1 MKKIIY
7 VNVVEKRYFVYI
19 AIHWAI
25 CQIKLNQ
32 EVGIMKNYTAD
43 RVRNVVLLGHSG
55 SGKTTYAEA
64 ALFYSGATKR
74 FGKVDEGN
82 TVSDYEAEEI
92 RRKVSINTSV
102 LPVAWQDTKI
112 NFLDT
117 PGYFDFISE
126 AKMAM
131 SVADTA
137 LILVSA
143 KSGVEVGTEKAWE
156 YAEELHL
163 PKFFFVNQMDDEN
176 ANFEKTLADLRSN
189 FGKAVAPL
197 QIPFNDEEGKFIGF
211 INLIKKDARKKVDGK
226 LQPCDM
232 PEDKIDEVEV
242 LRSMLVEVAAESSEE
257 LMEKFFNDIE
267 LTEEEIYDGLL
278 EGIKNRS
285 IAPVMCGS
293 ATLGYGV
300 KLLMNT
306 IVRFTPPAM
315 EARKNFHA
323 FIDGTDTV
331 LCSGEDNNFSA
342 FVFKT
347 ISDPYIGRLNLF
359 RVMSGRLDNTMSVY
373 NVEKDT
379 MEKVGHLYIVKGK
392 EQIEVNEL
400 HTGDIGALAK
410 LSNTSTQDTLA
421 TKEHPILLPKL
432 PLPSSVLSMAIQ
444 PKGKGDEDK
453 LSVALSKIREEDPT
467 IKMEVNKETKQTVI
481 SGIGEQQLDVMVNK
495 LKTKYKIEVE
505 LLDPIIPFRETVKG
519 KSSVRGRYKKQSGGH
534 GQFGDIV
541 MEFEPSGDLSK
552 PFEFVEKIFGGSV
565 PKQYFPAVEK
575 GLQECVLS
583 GVLAGYPVVGLKAT
597 LVDGSYHP
605 VDSSEMAF
613 KMATSV
619 AFKEGVP
626 QAKPTL
632 LEPIEHIEVLIPEKY
647 MGDIMGDINKR
658 RGRIL
663 SMDAVGSKKC
673 IIAEVPTLEMQKY
686 ATDLRSLTQSRG
698 EYKHFF
704 ERYEEVP
711 AEIQKKIIER
721 RAAEKGK

>member
-1 MKKIIY
+1 
-7 VNVVEKRYFVYI
+7 
-19 AIHWAI
+19 
-25 CQIKLNQ
+25 
-32 EVGIMKNYTAD
+32 MKNYAAN
-43 RVRNVVLLGHSG
+43 RVRNIVLLGHSG

-64 ALFYSGATKR
+64 ALYYSGATKR
-74 FGKVDEGN
+74 FGKVEDGN

-92 RRKVSINTSV
+92 RRKVSVNTSV
-102 LPVAWQDTKI
+102 IPVEWQDTKI

-117 PGYFDFISE
+117 PGYFDFVSE
-126 AKMAM
+126 AKLAM
-131 SVADTA
+131 NVADTA
-137 LILVSA
+137 LIMVSA

-156 YAEELHL
+156 YTEEMHM
-163 PKFFFVNQMDDEN
+163 PRMIFVNQMDDEN
-176 ANFEKTLADLRSN
+176 ADFEKTLADMRTK

-197 QIPFNDEEGKFIGF
+197 QIPFNDENGNFVGF
-211 INLIKKDARKKVDGK
+211 INLIKRDARKKVDGK
-226 LQPCDM
+226 LQRCEM
-232 PEDKIDEVEV
+232 PEEKKDEVEV
-242 LRSMLVEVAAESSEE
+242 LRSMLIEVAAESSDE

-278 EGIKNRS
+278 AGISSHS

-300 KLLMNT
+300 KLLLNT
-306 IVRFTPPAM
+306 IVRFTPPGL
-315 EARKNFHA
+315 EAKKNFHA
-323 FIDGTDTV
+323 LVDGSEAV
-331 LCSGEDNNFSA
+331 LCSSDDETFSA
-342 FVFKT
+342 YVFKT

-359 RVMSGRLDNTMSVY
+359 RVMTGKLDNTMSIY

-379 MEKVGHLYIVKGK
+379 TEKVGRLYVMRGK
-392 EQIEVNEL
+392 DQIEVDEL

-421 TKEHPILLPKL
+421 TKEHPISIPKINLPG
-432 PLPSSVLSMAIQ
+432 SVLCMAIQ

-453 LSVALSKIREEDPT
+453 LSAALAKIREEDPT
-467 IKMEVNKETKQTVI
+467 IKMEVNTETKQTLIYGV
-481 SGIGEQQLDVMVNK
+481 GEQQLDVMVNK
-495 LKTKYKIEVE
+495 LKTKYKIEVD
-505 LLDPIIPFRETVKG
+505 LLDPIVPYRETIKG
-519 KSSVRGRYKKQSGGH
+519 KASVRGRYKKQSGGH
-534 GQFGDIV
+534 GQFGDVV
-541 MEFEPSGDLSK
+541 MEFEPSGDQSTAYV
-552 PFEFVEKIFGGSV
+552 FEEKIFGGSV

-597 LVDGSYHP
+597 LTDGSYHP

-632 LEPIEHIEVLIPEKY
+632 LEPIEHVEVLIPERY

-663 SMDAVGSKKC
+663 SMDAVGNKKC
-673 IIAEVPTLEMQKY
+673 IIAEVPTSEMQKY
-686 ATDLRSLTQSRG
+686 ATDLRSMTQSRG
-698 EYKHFF
+698 DYRHWF
-704 ERYEEVP
+704 ERYEEAP
-711 AEIQKKIIER
+711 MEIQKKIIEQ
-721 RAAEKGK
+721 RAAEKDK

>member
-1 MKKIIY
+1 
-7 VNVVEKRYFVYI
+7 
-19 AIHWAI
+19 
-25 CQIKLNQ
+25 
-32 EVGIMKNYTAD
+32 MKNYTAD
-43 RVRNVVLLGHSG
+43 KVRNVVLLGHSG

-64 ALFYSGATKR
+64 ALFFSGATKR

-102 LPVAWQDTKI
+102 LPVEWQDTKI

-117 PGYFDFISE
+117 PGYFDFVAE

-156 YAEELHL
+156 YTEEMNL
-163 PKFFFVNQMDDEN
+163 PRIIFVNQMDDEN
-176 ANFEKTLADLRSN
+176 ADFEKTLADLRSN

-197 QIPFNDEEGKFIGF
+197 QIPFNDENGQFVGF
-211 INLIKKDARKKVDGK
+211 INLIKKDARKKVNGK
-226 LQPCDM
+226 LQPCEV
-232 PEDKIDEVEV
+232 PADKIDEVEV

-278 EGIKNRS
+278 IGIENRS
-285 IAPVMCGS
+285 ISPVMCGS

-315 EARKNFHA
+315 EAKKNFHA

-331 LCSGEDNNFSA
+331 LCSSEDETFSA

-359 RVMSGRLDNTMSVY
+359 RVMTGKLDTSTNLY

-379 MEKVGHLYIVKGK
+379 VEKVSHIYIVRGK

-410 LSNTSTQDTLA
+410 LTNTSTQDTLA
-421 TKEHPILLPKL
+421 TKENPILIPKL

-453 LSVALSKIREEDPT
+453 LSAALSKIREEDPT
-467 IKMEVNKETKQTVI
+467 LKMEVNKETKQTLL

-495 LKTKYKIEVE
+495 LKTKYKIEVD
-505 LLDPIIPFRETVKG
+505 LLDPIIPFRETVKA
-519 KSSVRGRYKKQSGGH
+519 KASVRGRYKKQSGGH

-541 MEFEPSGDLSK
+541 MEFEPSGDMSQ
-552 PFEFVEKIFGGSV
+552 PYIFEEKIFGGSV

-597 LVDGSYHP
+597 LTDGSYHP

-619 AFKEGVP
+619 AFKEGIP

-632 LEPIEHIEVLIPEKY
+632 LEPIEHVEVLIPERY

-663 SMDAVGSKKC
+663 SMDAAGNKKC
-673 IIAEVPTLEMQKY
+673 IVAEVPTSEMHKY
-686 ATDLRSLTQSRG
+686 ATDLRSMTQSRG
-698 EYKHFF
+698 EYKHYF
-704 ERYEEVP
+704 ERYEEAP
-711 AEIQKKIIER
+711 MEIQKRIIEA
-721 RAAEKGK
+721 RATEKEK

>member
-1 MKKIIY
+1 
-7 VNVVEKRYFVYI
+7 
-19 AIHWAI
+19 
-25 CQIKLNQ
+25 
-32 EVGIMKNYTAD
+32 MKNYTAD
-43 RVRNVVLLGHSG
+43 KVRNVVLLGHSG

-64 ALFYSGATKR
+64 ALFFSGATKR

-102 LPVAWQDTKI
+102 LPVEWQDTKI

-117 PGYFDFISE
+117 PGYFDFVAE
-126 AKMAM
+126 GKLAM

-137 LILVSA
+137 LIMVSA

-156 YAEELHL
+156 YTEETNL
-163 PKFFFVNQMDDEN
+163 PRIFFVNQMDDEN
-176 ANFEKTLADLRSN
+176 ADFEKTLADLRSN

-197 QIPFNDEEGKFIGF
+197 QIPFNDENGQFIGF
-211 INLIKKDARKKVDGK
+211 INLIKKDARKKVNGK
-226 LQPCDM
+226 LQPCEV
-232 PEDKIDEVEV
+232 PADKVDEVEV

-278 EGIKNRS
+278 VGIENRS
-285 IAPVMCGS
+285 ISPVMCGS

-315 EARKNFHA
+315 EAKKNFHA

-331 LCSGEDNNFSA
+331 LCSSEDETFSA

-359 RVMSGRLDNTMSVY
+359 RVMTGKLDTSTSIY

-379 MEKVGHLYIVKGK
+379 LEKVSHIYIVRGK
-392 EQIEVNEL
+392 EQIEVKEL

-410 LSNTSTQDTLA
+410 LTNTSTQDTLA
-421 TKEHPILLPKL
+421 AKENPILIPKL

-453 LSVALSKIREEDPT
+453 LSAALTKIREEDPT
-467 IKMEVNKETKQTVI
+467 LKMEVNKETKQTLLY
-481 SGIGEQQLDVMVNK
+481 GIGEQQFDVMVNK
-495 LKTKYKIEVE
+495 LKTKYKIEVD
-505 LLDPIIPFRETVKG
+505 LLDPIIPFRETIKA
-519 KSSVRGRYKKQSGGH
+519 KTSVRGRYKKQSGGH

-541 MEFEPSGDLSK
+541 MEFEPSGDMSV
-552 PFEFVEKIFGGSV
+552 PYVFEEKVFGGSV

-597 LVDGSYHP
+597 LTDGSYHP

-613 KMATSV
+613 KMATAV
-619 AFKEGVP
+619 AFKEGIP

-632 LEPIEHIEVLIPEKY
+632 LEPIEHVEVLVPERY

-663 SMDAVGSKKC
+663 SMDAAGSKKC
-673 IIAEVPTLEMQKY
+673 IIAEVPASEMHKY

-698 EYKHFF
+698 EYKHYF
-704 ERYEEVP
+704 ERYEEAP
-711 AEIQKKIIER
+711 MEIQKKIIEV
-721 RAAEKGK
+721 RAAEKEK